1 MSQLSEHQIDI
12 IYARLRQDKLK
23 SIKLEQDLFDHFCC
37 YMEEQMLKG
46 ENFEASYN
54 KAMNAI
60 SPNGTKE
67 IEFELYFI
75 MNFNKQLT
83 MKKVIFLSSFISM
96 FLLSTGLMFKT
107 LNWFPAN
114 ILLFLGFTIL
124 FLTMIL
130 LVTYA
135 TQFMRQQTVLFW
147 LRSIAGVTSIALIA
161 LGFIFRTLHFSGAN
175 IIYGLGTIIL
185 NFIFLPLFFYQLY
198 KYGFTKTNSNQ
209 TV

>member
-1 MSQLSEHQIDI
+1 MFQLSEHQIDI
-12 IYARLRQDKLK
+12 IYERLRQDKLK
-23 SIKLEQDLFDHFCC
+23 SVKLEQDLFDHFCC

-46 ENFEASYN
+46 ENFEASYS

-60 SPNGTKE
+60 SPNGIKE

-83 MKKVIFLSSFISM
+83 MKKLIFLSSFISM

-107 LNWFPAN
+107 LNWFAAN

-124 FLTMIL
+124 FMTMIL
-130 LVTYA
+130 LVIYA
-135 TQFMRQQTVLFW
+135 TQFLRHQTISFW

-161 LGFIFRTLHFSGAN
+161 IGFIFRALHFSGAN

-198 KYGFTKTNSNQ
+198 KYGFIKTNSTQ